1 MPIHDLSNKVV
12 LITGIGCIGE
22 GWGNG
27 TTMATLF
34 ARQGGIVFGCDLNLE
49 AANKA
54 AEQIRKDPEAANHPC
69 RKSNS
74 SVVDVLQQSTDVTKS
89 SHCQAFFDACMT
101 KHGRIDI
108 LINNVGKSEP
118 GGPAEMTEEV
128 WDYQTNVNLKSVYLM
143 CHLVLPVMEAQE
155 TGGCV
160 LNVGSIAGLRY
171 IAKPQVAYAATKAAV
186 VQFTKTTAVIYAQRT
201 GGKVRLNTVIPGLMA
216 TPLVS
221 VLADKYGGGDQEGF
235 RKIRDAQ
242 VPTGKMGTAWDVAHA
257 GLYLCSD
264 EASYVTGQEI
274 IVDGGITDSTGR
286 V

>member
-12 LITGIGCIGE
+12 LITGIGCIGD

-34 ARQGGIVFGCDLNLE
+34 ARQGAMVFGCDLNLT

-54 AEQIRKDPEAANHPC
+54 AEQIRQDPEVVGHPC
-69 RKSNS
+69 RKDGASI
-74 SVVDVLQQSTDVTKS
+74 VDVFQQSTDVTKS
-89 SHCQAFFDACMT
+89 DHCKAFVDACMAQ
-101 KHGRIDI
+101 HDRIDI

-118 GGPAEMTEEV
+118 GGPAEMSEAV
-128 WDYQTNVNLKSVYLM
+128 WDYQTDVNLKSVYLM
-143 CHLVLPVMEAQE
+143 CHLVLPVLEAQT

-201 GGKVRLNTVIPGLMA
+201 QGRVRLNTVIPGLMA
-216 TPLVS
+216 TPLVT

-257 GLYLCSD
+257 GLFLCSD

-286 V
+286 I